1 MSRYDTAY
9 LELEDNQGVGVFEF
23 NLGLK
28 TSGELDK
35 NYLMGDR
42 GQYITE
48 IFNVSDEIGDI
59 DANTTDRR
67 AGFWVDGGAGN
78 YSERLEFETGLEPVE
93 WGDGSGG
100 TGQSNVTPRD
110 ASGQGVK
117 PLARYQVLSLWL
129 ARTLTD
135 SRNPAR
141 LYFGEWATGKHHP
154 EAGAFNQAM
163 PCAVTN
169 FQPEMPDTSGGESPS
184 TMRGVIELSMVT
196 PFADYNPP
204 DWMADSNVGTFVD
217 QAAEELGVIPDE

>member
-9 LELEDNQGVGVFEF
+9 LEVEDNTSTAVFELS
-23 NLGLK
+23 LGLR

-35 NYLMGDR
+35 NYLMGSR

-48 IFNVSDEIGDI
+48 IFNVSDSLGEIEND
-59 DANTTDRR
+59 TVDRR

-78 YSERLEFETGLEPVE
+78 YSERIEFETGLEDVE

-100 TGQSNVTPRD
+100 TGPTNVTPRD
-110 ASGQGVK
+110 ASGADVK
-117 PLARYQVLSLWL
+117 PLTRYHILSLWL

-141 LYFGEWATGKHHP
+141 LYFGEWSDGTHHP
-154 EAGAFNQAM
+154 EAGAFGQAM

-169 FQPEMPDTSGGESPS
+169 FQPELPDVNESPTS
-184 TMRGVIELSMVT
+184 FQGVIEVSMLT
-196 PFADYNPP
+196 PFASYDPP
-204 DWMADSNVGTFVD
+204 AWMADSNVGTFVE
-217 QAAEELGVIPDE
+217 QAAKQLSGLQDA